1 MQTPWTC
8 SACGATFGGLTGFDD
23 HRTGQYLDRHP
34 DYGRRCMSGTEMGAK
49 GYRQDAAGL
58 WRQPMDPETAAKLRA
73 AKS

>member
-1 MQTPWTC
+1 
-8 SACGATFGGLTGFDD
+8 
-23 HRTGQYLDRHP
+23 
-34 DYGRRCMSGTEMGAK
+34 MSGTEMGAK